1 MASVCL
7 LIGKAIPEARA
18 GSLVGGARDSGGGSC
33 PLVGGAGSQGLC
45 LQGPGDHRAS
55 ACALLWGRAVFQG
68 G

>member
-1 MASVCL
+1 MGRASVWRC
-7 LIGKAIPEARA
+7 
-18 GSLVGGARDSGGGSC
+18 VGGWGVRGQGSQEGSIGGWAGIS
-33 PLVGGAGSQGLC
+33 LMVGGAGSQGLC